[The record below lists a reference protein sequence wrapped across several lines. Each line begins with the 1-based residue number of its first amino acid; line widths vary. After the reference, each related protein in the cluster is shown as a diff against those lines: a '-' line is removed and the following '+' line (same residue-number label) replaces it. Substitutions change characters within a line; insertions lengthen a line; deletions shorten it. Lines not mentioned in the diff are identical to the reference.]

1 MKDNNKDLSMTKNT
15 MTLGSTYAVPCIY
28 PQIKEAR
35 SNRSD
40 QCAQASNPL
49 TVQVPGSKSITN
61 RALLLATLAEGTST
75 LRGVLFSDDS
85 RHFLKCIQDLGFET
99 TVDEETKVITVNGH
113 GGEVPL
119 KEASQYVGSAG
130 TAARFLTAYL
140 GISNGLYHMDA
151 SEQMRKR
158 PMAPLLDSLKELGCE
173 ILYTNSESP
182 ANTDTTEGNFREG
195 YFREGYFREGF
206 FPFTLRSH
214 GFGQDHI
221 TINIDHSSQFLS
233 ALLIASCLSE
243 KDFTVNVEGT
253 HGMAYIEMTRKMM
266 AQFGVT
272 VDTPTSD
279 SFVTKAGQSYQ
290 ALDYQIEPD
299 VSAACYFYAMAP
311 LLHIP
316 VMVEHVHFDSLQGDV
331 AFIHILEEMGCT
343 ATDTP
348 QGILLTPPA
357 KEGFSGVTVD
367 MSACSDQA
375 ITLAAIAPFA
385 DSPTKITGI
394 GHIRFQE
401 SNRIHAICT
410 ELARMGIRCEEGEDN
425 ITIYPGTPAPS
436 VVNTYED
443 HRMAMGFSLIGLRS
457 EGIVIDNPACCRKTF
472 ENYFT
477 VLESVIDTL
486 NPSSL

>member
-1 MKDNNKDLSMTKNT
+1 
-15 MTLGSTYAVPCIY
+15 
-28 PQIKEAR
+28 
-35 SNRSD
+35 
-40 QCAQASNPL
+40 
-49 TVQVPGSKSITN
+49 
-61 RALLLATLAEGTST
+61 
-75 LRGVLFSDDS
+75 
-85 RHFLKCIQDLGFET
+85 
-99 TVDEETKVITVNGH
+99 
-113 GGEVPL
+113 
-119 KEASQYVGSAG
+119 
-130 TAARFLTAYL
+130 
-140 GISNGLYHMDA
+140 
-151 SEQMRKR
+151 
-158 PMAPLLDSLKELGCE
+158 
-173 ILYTNSESP
+173 
-182 ANTDTTEGNFREG
+182 
-195 YFREGYFREGF
+195 
-206 FPFTLRSH
+206 
-214 GFGQDHI
+214 
-221 TINIDHSSQFLS
+221 
-233 ALLIASCLSE
+233 
-243 KDFTVNVEGT
+243 
-253 HGMAYIEMTRKMM
+253 
-266 AQFGVT
+266 
-272 VDTPTSD
+272 
-279 SFVTKAGQSYQ
+279 
-290 ALDYQIEPD
+290 
-299 VSAACYFYAMAP
+299 
-311 LLHIP
+311 
-316 VMVEHVHFDSLQGDV
+316 
-331 AFIHILEEMGCT
+331 MGCI

>member
-182 ANTDTTEGNFREG
+182 SNADVKEG
-195 YFREGYFREGF
+195 Y

-331 AFIHILEEMGCT
+331 AFIHILEKMGCI